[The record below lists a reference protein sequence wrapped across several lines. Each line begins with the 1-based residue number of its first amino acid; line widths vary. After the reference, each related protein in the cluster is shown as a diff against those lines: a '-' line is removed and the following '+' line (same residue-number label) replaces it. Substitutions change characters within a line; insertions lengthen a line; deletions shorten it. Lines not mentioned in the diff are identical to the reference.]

1 MQPFAEQI
9 KSRIGSELYVSDWF
23 EVTQADTDSFAALTH
38 DWDYMHNDP
47 ARAANGPWGATIAHG
62 YFLLSLVS
70 YFMSQA
76 GFPMVETPDERM
88 LNYGLDRVRFVEPVL
103 IGDRIRARVHLR
115 DVIERRPG
123 VNLAKLDV
131 KYETERRGSE
141 PHIIAEVLMLVVHGE
156 AVHEPR

>member
-1 MQPFAEQI
+1 MQPFAEHL
-9 KSRIGSELYVSDWF
+9 KTCIGSELHVSDWF

-47 ARAANGPWGATIAHG
+47 ARAAKGPWGTTIAHG

-76 GFPMVETPDERM
+76 GFPMVETPNERM

-103 IGDRIRARVHLR
+103 IGDRVRARLYLR
-115 DVIERRPG
+115 DVIERRAG
-123 VNLAKLDV
+123 VNLIKLGV
-131 KYETERRGSE
+131 KYETERRGAK
-141 PHIIAEVLMLVVHGE
+141 PHIVAEVLMLVSHGD

>member
-1 MQPFAEQI
+1 MQPFGEQL
-9 KSRIGSELYVSDWF
+9 KNRIGSELHVSDWF
-23 EVTQADTDSFAALTH
+23 EVTQADTDRFAALTR

-47 ARAANGPWGATIAHG
+47 TRAAKGPWGTTIAHG

-76 GFPMVETPDERM
+76 GFPMVETADERM

-103 IGDRIRARVHLR
+103 IGDRIRARLHLSE
-115 DVIERRPG
+115 VIERRPG
-123 VNLAKLDV
+123 VNLAKLEV
-131 KYETERRGSE
+131 RYETERRGDQ
-141 PHIIAEVLMLVVHGE
+141 PHMIAEVLMLVVHGE

>member
-9 KSRIGSELYVSDWF
+9 RSRIGSELYVSDWL
-23 EVTQADTDSFAALTH
+23 EVTQLDTDNFAELTH

-47 ARAANGPWGATIAHG
+47 DRAANGPWGGTIAHG

-70 YFMSQA
+70 HFMSQA

-103 IGDRIRARVHLR
+103 IGDRIRGRLHLR
-115 DVIERRPG
+115 DVIERRAG
-123 VNLAKLDV
+123 RNLVKLDV
-131 KYETERRGSE
+131 RYETERMRDK
-141 PHIIAEVLMLVVHGE
+141 PHIVAEVLMLVVHGE
-156 AVHEPR
+156 ALHEPR

>member
-23 EVTQADTDSFAALTH
+23 EVTQPDTDSFAALTH

-47 ARAANGPWGATIAHG
+47 ARAAKGPWGATIAHG

-76 GFPMVETPDERM
+76 GFPMVETPEERM

-103 IGDRIRARVHLR
+103 IGDRIRGRLHLR

-123 VNLAKLDV
+123 VNLVKLDV
-131 KYETERRGSE
+131 KYETERRTDK
-141 PHIIAEVLMLVVHGE
+141 PHIVAEVLMLVVHGE
-156 AVHEPR
+156 AVHEQR

>member
-9 KSRIGSELYVSDWF
+9 RSRIGSELYVSDWF
-23 EVTQADTDSFAALTH
+23 DVTQPDTDTFAALTH

-47 ARAANGPWGATIAHG
+47 ARAAEGPWGATIAHG

-103 IGDRIRARVHLR
+103 IGDRIRARLHLR

-131 KYETERRGSE
+131 TYETERRGTE

>member
-1 MQPFAEQI
+1 MQSFAEQI
-9 KSRIGSELYVSDWF
+9 KPRLGSELYVSDWF
-23 EVTQADTDSFAALTH
+23 EVTQPDTDSFAALSH

-47 ARAANGPWGATIAHG
+47 ARAAKGPWGATIAHG

-76 GFPMVETPDERM
+76 GFPMVETAEERM

-103 IGDRIRARVHLR
+103 IGDRIRGRLHLR

-123 VNLAKLDV
+123 VNLVKLDV
-131 KYETERRGSE
+131 KYETERRPE
-141 PHIIAEVLMLVVHGE
+141 KPHIVAEVLMLVVHGE